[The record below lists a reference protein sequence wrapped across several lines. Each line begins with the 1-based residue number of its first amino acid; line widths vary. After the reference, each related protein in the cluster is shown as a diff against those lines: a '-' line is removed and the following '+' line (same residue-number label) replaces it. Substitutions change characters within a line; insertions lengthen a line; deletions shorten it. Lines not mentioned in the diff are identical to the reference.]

1 MAQVKSCKKRGKQ
14 LSLQSIA
21 SSNSSSTT
29 SEYSDS
35 KFECSSKVDI
45 KGLKDSLQRRSK
57 RLKKIPQENS
67 NKEVDTSFKQ
77 LLKPMRIVRAKVSKE
92 RGKDLTSE
100 KSSLG
105 ANAVKKDY
113 KKSNRYAKST
123 PLTKVD
129 DNFDEKR
136 VSELKRHNNL
146 EAESPKKSRKLSKS
160 TLSSKEVKSKGCGG
174 LADENLGRNVKPYA
188 TRCKRK
194 AVNTEEVDDIVQQK
208 RLTKKQSVSA
218 NSQKTAKLAET
229 VNTKSS
235 KNNFKTPKRNV
246 QNASEY
252 DSQTIKESSNCD
264 SDSDIR
270 LGNVE
275 SPSTEAG
282 NGAQET
288 ASQTRKRS
296 EKRRCSVKTKCYR
309 ESADEDDSDK
319 DSDFEPSAHVSD
331 LELDG
336 EDSDF
341 EPAVEIAIASEEVG
355 SRNPKLEKKV
365 KGSSSTLNPKKSR
378 SLQAKKAV
386 KTNSSRAK
394 KKQSGKLG
402 GSTASASGS
411 KFPNADEIES
421 SSDDGGDWEEV
432 EGKFIYVV
440 IPVGFTVC

>member
-1 MAQVKSCKKRGKQ
+1 MAQVKSYKKRGKQ
-14 LSLQSIA
+14 LSLLSIA

-45 KGLKDSLQRRSK
+45 KGLKDSLQRHSK

-105 ANAVKKDY
+105 ANAVKKDS

-136 VSELKRHNNL
+136 VRELKRHNNL
-146 EAESPKKSRKLSKS
+146 EAESSKKSRKLSKS

-174 LADENLGRNVKPYA
+174 LADENLGRNLKPYA
-188 TRCKRK
+188 TRRKRK

-208 RLTKKQSVSA
+208 RLTKKQ
-218 NSQKTAKLAET
+218 
-229 VNTKSS
+229 SS

-336 EDSDF
+336 EHSDF
-341 EPAVEIAIASEEVG
+341 EPAVKTATASEEVRH
-355 SRNPKLEKKV
+355 RNPKLEKKV

-394 KKQSGKLG
+394 KKQPGKLG
-402 GSTASASGS
+402 GSTAAASGS